1 MQQGNVAGAKGDR
14 AAPGRTQSG
23 TDGSGNLVSGNN
35 ATGESE
41 GGEGRPGD
49 VTVVNAGGVV
59 GDVDFFLE
67 RSHACEAV
75 CVADVVAYRISR
87 EAFTRMLEEAPQAV
101 AARQLLL
108 LQKSY
113 MSVDQQRGTIEVLN
127 SVRKSD

>member
-1 MQQGNVAGAKGDR
+1 M
-14 AAPGRTQSG
+14 
-23 TDGSGNLVSGNN
+23 
-35 ATGESE
+35 
-41 GGEGRPGD
+41 
-49 VTVVNAGGVV
+49 VNAGGVV

-75 CVADVVAYRISR
+75 CVADVVAYRINR
-87 EAFTRMLEEAPQAV
+87 EAFMRMLVEAPQAV
-101 AARQLLL
+101 AALQLLL